1 MYGGERQGHERIPDR
16 AHPHGAGDVLAF
28 LPRQEKA
35 PRCAAKRENT
45 RLTFAVGAGPEKE
58 SRRPQLEASELAELD
73 LEAPLAAP
81 HARG

>member
-1 MYGGERQGHERIPDR
+1 MHGGERQGHQRIPDR

-35 PRCAAKRENT
+35 PRCAAERENA
-45 RLTFAVGAGPEKE
+45 RLTFAVGAGPEEE
-58 SRRPQLEASELAELD
+58 SCGPELEASKLAELD

-81 HARG
+81 YARG

>member
-1 MYGGERQGHERIPDR
+1 MHGGERQGHQRIPDR

-35 PRCAAKRENT
+35 PRRAAERENT

-58 SRRPQLEASELAELD
+58 SRRPQLEPSELAELD

-81 HARG
+81 HAGG